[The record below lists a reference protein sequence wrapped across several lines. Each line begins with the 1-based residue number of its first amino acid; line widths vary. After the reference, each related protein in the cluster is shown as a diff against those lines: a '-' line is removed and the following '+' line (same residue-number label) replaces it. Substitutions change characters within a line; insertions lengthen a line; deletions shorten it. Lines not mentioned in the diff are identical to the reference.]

1 MKVGDFVDVHF
12 EQGCVIGRLLSDDG
26 DTVTVSFDNGIL
38 EGIPKGLCTLWVA
51 IERRGLPQ

>member
-26 DTVTVSFDNGIL
+26 NTVTVLFGDGIL
-38 EGIPKGLCTLWVA
+38 EEIPKDVVTLWVA
-51 IERRGLPQ
+51 I